1 MRHHIIVHRFVTRSE
16 EASTRIVTR
25 KDFDVGLA
33 RKMLREG
40 ATLEQIGRAH
50 GMTGAAIH
58 GRLKK
63 LGLGYLV
70 SDRVRVGQARSRGQ
84 LKRLAGEA

>member
-1 MRHHIIVHRFVTRSE
+1 MQTHIVFHRFVARDE
-16 EASTRIVTR
+16 EASSRIATR

-33 RKMLREG
+33 RKMLRDG
-40 ATLEQIGRAH
+40 ATLDDIGRAQSL
-50 GMTGAAIH
+50 TGAAVH
-58 GRLKK
+58 CRLKK

-84 LKRLAGEA
+84 IKRLAGEA